1 MLNIIWP
8 PDDALAAMRN
18 LPQTV
23 IFLARQVTPDDRH
36 SIRRAPHAMKRFT
49 LPYPARIVEIR
60 QENYRTK
67 TLALDT
73 CLDASPGQFAM
84 LWQPRFDEKPFSL
97 VSADPVTV
105 MITDVGPFSHLMHE
119 KQVGDRIW
127 LRGPLGRG
135 FRVSAAQRRIVLV
148 GGGYGV
154 APLHWLARTAEG
166 RTETVTTIIGARCAP
181 DILYADAFASL
192 APTSAPTSPT
202 ARHHRRWLAGACAWP
217 RHRCAAAAARTPTQ
231 VDGIYAC
238 GPHGMLA
245 ALAGL
250 ASSSFRPAPIELGSL
265 HALRHRHLR
274 RM

>member
-1 MLNIIWP
+1 
-8 PDDALAAMRN
+8 
-18 LPQTV
+18 
-23 IFLARQVTPDDRH
+23 
-36 SIRRAPHAMKRFT
+36 MKRFT
-49 LPYPARIVEIR
+49 LPYPAHIVEIR

-67 TLALDT
+67 TFTLDT
-73 CLDASPGQFAM
+73 CLDALPGQFAM

-97 VSADPVTV
+97 VNADPVTV

-135 FRVSAAQRRIVLV
+135 FHVLPAQRRIVLV

-166 RTETVTTIIGARCAP
+166 NTETVTTIIGARCAS

-192 APTSAPTSPT
+192 PQGAHP
-202 ARHHRRWLAGACAWP
+202 HHQLIVTTEDGSLGIHGRVTDALMPLLERGA
-217 RHRCAAAAARTPTQ
+217 

-250 ASSSFRPAPIELGSL
+250 ASRHSIPHQLSWEAYMRCGIGICGACEHDGKVLCMDGPVLIEN
-265 HALRHRHLR
+265 
-274 RM
+274 